1 MLSQC
6 GGDRQMAWLDSRRTG
21 IAPMSLRTRIVASA
35 ALATASFLIA
45 PSALAASHPVQ
56 VSGTKLKSAL
66 LPASSFGSDF
76 TLQFAI
82 SSGKHLW
89 HLKAKDHVS
98 TMNCGNFED
107 GAGFGL
113 FGQTAVATSF
123 VDDNNAIT
131 NYPNSEFY
139 YNQTVDQFAGTKAA
153 STFYSQAKAKYGKCK
168 DFTES
173 VPASSVPG
181 SGKMET
187 TLLTMSKTKV
197 GKYQAFQLTQ
207 AVTLSES
214 PGFSLDLNTLVAVE
228 GTDVFT
234 VVNLSGTNDPV
245 PAGLMLKFINRVKKL
260 R

>member
-1 MLSQC
+1 
-6 GGDRQMAWLDSRRTG
+6 MAWLGSRRTG
-21 IAPMSLRTRIVASA
+21 IAPVSLRTKIVASA

-56 VSGTKLKSAL
+56 VNGTKLKSAL

-153 STFYSQAKAKYGKCK
+153 STFYSQAKAKYAKCK

-181 SGKMET
+181 SGKMEI

-214 PGFSLDLNTLVAVE
+214 PGFALDLNTLVAVE